1 MSRAGH
7 SRQQGQTG
15 FSLLEM
21 LITIIVLASG
31 LLAIASMYGAILNA
45 NTLSKQRSEAVVLAE
60 KKLEELRGQSY
71 ASLVSATDTV
81 TATSSSGSS
90 ANYQRSWTVTAGSGG
105 LSYKDVGVT
114 VTWTDS
120 KNQSQNIVLST
131 RISNVSATPV
141 TIP

>member
-1 MSRAGH
+1 MTRVGH
-7 SRQQGQTG
+7 QTG

-31 LLAIASMYGAILNA
+31 LLAIGSMYGAILNA

-81 TATSSSGSS
+81 TAASSSGSS
-90 ANYQRSWTVTAGSGG
+90 ANYQRSWSVVTASGG
-105 LSYKDVGVT
+105 LAYKDVGVT
-114 VTWTDS
+114 VTWTDN

>member
-1 MSRAGH
+1 MTSVGH
-7 SRQQGQTG
+7 QTG

-31 LLAIASMYGAILNA
+31 LLAIGSMYGAILNA

-81 TATSSSGSS
+81 TAASSSGSS
-90 ANYQRSWTVTAGSGG
+90 ANYQRSWSVATASGG
-105 LSYKDVGVT
+105 LAYKDVGVT
-114 VTWTDS
+114 VTWTDN

>member
-1 MSRAGH
+1 MARAGH
-7 SRQQGQTG
+7 QTG

-31 LLAIASMYGAILNA
+31 LLAIGSMYGAILNA

-81 TATSSSGSS
+81 TAASSSGSS
-90 ANYQRSWTVTAGSGG
+90 ANYQRSWSVAAASGG
-105 LSYKDVGVT
+105 LAYKDVGVT

>member
-1 MSRAGH
+1 MARAGH
-7 SRQQGQTG
+7 QTG

-31 LLAIASMYGAILNA
+31 LLAIGSMYGAILNA

-81 TATSSSGSS
+81 TAASSSGSS
-90 ANYQRSWTVTAGSGG
+90 ANYQRSWSVAAASGG
-105 LSYKDVGVT
+105 LTYKDVGVT

>member
-1 MSRAGH
+1 MACV
-7 SRQQGQTG
+7 GQRWQPKQAG

-31 LLAIASMYGAILNA
+31 LLAIGSMYGAILNA

-71 ASLVSATDTV
+71 ASLVSATDTIM
-81 TATSSSGSS
+81 ATSSSGSS
-90 ANYQRSWTVTAGSGG
+90 ANYQRSWSVTVASGG
-105 LSYKDVGVT
+105 LAYKDVGVT

-131 RISNVSATPV
+131 RISSVSATPV

>member
-1 MSRAGH
+1 MAGQRPGAVQ
-7 SRQQGQTG
+7 SG

-45 NTLSKQRSEAVVLAE
+45 NTLSKQRSEAVVLGE

-81 TATSSSGSS
+81 TAAGSSGSS
-90 ANYQRSWTVTAGSGG
+90 ANYQRSWSVTAASGG
-105 LSYKDVGVT
+105 LAYKDVGVT

-120 KNQSQNIVLST
+120 KNQTQNIVLST

-141 TIP
+141 TLP

>member
-1 MSRAGH
+1 MARVGPWLPK
-7 SRQQGQTG
+7 QTG

-81 TATSSSGSS
+81 TAASSSGSS
-90 ANYQRSWTVTAGSGG
+90 ANYQRSWSVAAASGG
-105 LSYKDVGVT
+105 LAYKDVGVT

>member
-1 MSRAGH
+1 MERLLMTRVGH
-7 SRQQGQTG
+7 QTG

-31 LLAIASMYGAILNA
+31 LLAIGSMYGAILNA

-81 TATSSSGSS
+81 TAASSSGSS
-90 ANYQRSWTVTAGSGG
+90 ANYQRSWSVVTASGG
-105 LSYKDVGVT
+105 LAYKDVGVT
-114 VTWTDS
+114 VTWTDN

>member
-1 MSRAGH
+1 MARIGH
-7 SRQQGQTG
+7 RRQQGQAG

-31 LLAIASMYGAILNA
+31 LLAIGSMYGAIMNA
-45 NTLSKQRSEAVVLAE
+45 NTLSKQRSEAVVLGE
-60 KKLEELRGQSY
+60 KKLEELRAQSY
-71 ASLVSATDTV
+71 ASLVSGSETIAV
-81 TATSSSGSS
+81 ASSSGGS
-90 ANYQRSWTVTAGSGG
+90 ANYQRSWSIAVASSG
-105 LSYKDVGVT
+105 LDYKDASIT

-120 KNQSQNIVLST
+120 KNQSQDIVLST

>member
-1 MSRAGH
+1 MARVGPWLPK
-7 SRQQGQTG
+7 QTG

-31 LLAIASMYGAILNA
+31 LLAIASMYGAILSA

-81 TATSSSGSS
+81 TAASSSGSS
-90 ANYQRSWTVTAGSGG
+90 ANYQRSWSVAAASGG
-105 LSYKDVGVT
+105 LAYKDVGVT